1 MLENQTAKGKLIP
14 YQPSLIDRFYDW
26 LDSLPHNPRFYYLV
40 SALVL
45 IVVQILFLWLE
56 GGRQERV
63 LLLLIIFN
71 SLAVPLLLAM
81 MQFFDQQAETALT
94 SMEPV
99 LEFSGAELDRYA
111 YDLSNMPA
119 YKPLAAGTI
128 LMVLAIIMELAWIEP
143 LAYAVLDELPVFNI
157 VFNIIDKSSA
167 FLYGVFFY
175 HTIRQLRL
183 VNLINTRYARVNL
196 FNLGPL
202 QAFSRLTAAT
212 AVGLLIGVY
221 GWLLINPD
229 LLSDPL
235 ILGIT
240 VLLTLLGVW
249 VFVGPLYGVHGRM
262 VMEKERM
269 LHKIDLEFEAL
280 FTKFNRG
287 LQDDDY
293 EAIEPLNMTIA
304 SLDIQ
309 RKRIAA
315 IPTWPWKPETAQ
327 FALTAIATPLVLA
340 VLQFLVKQAFG
351 L

>member
-1 MLENQTAKGKLIP
+1 MLEDQTAKGKPIP
-14 YQPSLIDRFYDW
+14 YPPSLIDRFYNW
-26 LDSLPHNPRFYYLV
+26 LTRLPLNPWIYYLL

-56 GGRQERV
+56 GGLQELA

-71 SLAVPLLLAM
+71 SLAVPFLLAI
-81 MQFFDQQAETALT
+81 MQFFDQQAESALK

-99 LEFSGAELDRYA
+99 LELSRAEFDRYK
-111 YDLSNMPA
+111 YDISNMPA
-119 YKPLAAGTI
+119 YKPLAAGT
-128 LMVLAIIMELAWIEP
+128 VLLVSAIIMEQTWIEP

-183 VNLINTRYARVNL
+183 AHHINTSYTRVNL

-212 AVGLLIGVY
+212 AVGLLIGIY

-235 ILGIT
+235 TLGIT
-240 VLLTLLGVW
+240 VLLTVLGLW
-249 VFVGPLYGVHGRM
+249 VFVGPLYGVHRRM
-262 VMEKERM
+262 VVEKENT
-269 LHKIDLEFEAL
+269 LHEIDLQFETL
-280 FTKFNRG
+280 FARFNQG
-287 LQDDDY
+287 LQDNNY
-293 EAIEPLNMTIA
+293 EAVEPLNMLIA

-309 RKRIAA
+309 RKRISA

-327 FALTAIATPLVLA
+327 FALTAIAIPLILTI
-340 VLQFLVKQAFG
+340 LQYFVKQAFS